1 MTSSLH
7 IIGSG
12 GFGGAERFFVRLV
25 QALHEAGQ
33 PVVAVSRPRGMVAP
47 ELGPDIAHH
56 GVPLRNVLDLPSRWA
71 IRRLARELRPDI
83 VQTYMGRATR
93 LTRLKGRGPVHIA
106 RLGGFYKLDGY
117 RHAEAWV
124 GNTTAICDYLR
135 EGGFPA
141 ERVFYIHNFVDLAP
155 PLADAELAAARAR
168 FAIPADA
175 MVVAG
180 VGRLVEKKGFQD
192 LLAAF
197 ARLPAELG
205 GQPLH
210 LLIAGDGPLAGAL
223 REQTRALGLESR
235 VHWAG
240 WQRDPAPVYQLAE
253 VFVCPSRH
261 EPLGNVILEA
271 WSHGRPVL
279 STASHGARE
288 LITPDE
294 SGVLVPCEA
303 PLRMA
308 EALEALLLDAPAR
321 RQIASAGRAVAG
333 GRYGRASVVESY
345 LSLYDELLRR
355 LR

>member
-25 QALHEAGQ
+25 HALHEAGQ
-33 PVVAVSRPRGMVAP
+33 PVAAVSRPSGMVAP
-47 ELGPDIAHH
+47 ELGPEIEHH
-56 GVPLRNVLDLPSRWA
+56 GVPLRNVLDLSSRWA
-71 IRRLARELRPDI
+71 IRRLVRELRPDI

-141 ERVFYIHNFVDLAP
+141 DRVFHIHNFVDLVP
-155 PLADAELAAARAR
+155 PLTEAELAAARER
-168 FAIPADA
+168 FGIPADA
-175 MVVAG
+175 RVIAG

-192 LLAAF
+192 LLDAF
-197 ARLPAELG
+197 ARLPAELEG
-205 GQPLH
+205 RPLH
-210 LLIAGDGPLAGAL
+210 LLIAGDGPLAEAL
-223 REQTRALGLESR
+223 REQTCALGLESR

-279 STASHGARE
+279 STASHGALE

-294 SGVLVPCEA
+294 SGVLVPCEE
-303 PLRMA
+303 PPRMA
-308 EALEALLLDAPAR
+308 EALQVLLADASAR
-321 RQIASAGRAVAG
+321 QQIAAAGRTVAG
-333 GRYGRASVVESY
+333 GQYGRATVVESY

>member
-1 MTSSLH
+1 MISSLH

-33 PVVAVSRPRGMVAP
+33 PVAAVSRPGGMVAP
-47 ELGPDIAHH
+47 ELGPEIAHH

-71 IRRLARELRPDI
+71 IRRLARELQPDI

-141 ERVFYIHNFVDLAP
+141 ERVFHIHNFVDLAP
-155 PLADAELAAARAR
+155 PLAEAELAAARAR
-168 FAIPADA
+168 FGIPAEA
-175 MVVAG
+175 RVVAG

-192 LLAAF
+192 LLDAF
-197 ARLPAELG
+197 ARLPAELEG
-205 GQPLH
+205 RPLH
-210 LLIAGDGPLAGAL
+210 LLIAGDGPLSEPLLA
-223 REQTRALGLESR
+223 QTCALGLESR

-279 STASHGARE
+279 STASHGALE

-294 SGVLVPCEA
+294 SGVLVPCEE

-308 EALEALLLDAPAR
+308 EALLALLADVPAR
-321 RQIASAGRAVAG
+321 RQLAAAGRAVAG
-333 GRYGRASVVESY
+333 GRYGRAAVVKSY
-345 LSLYDELLRR
+345 LSLYDELSRR

>member
-1 MTSSLH
+1 MPSSLH

-25 QALHEAGQ
+25 QALHEAGE
-33 PVVAVSRPRGMVAP
+33 PVAAVSRPGGMVAP
-47 ELGPDIAHH
+47 ELGAEIEHH

-117 RHAEAWV
+117 RHADAWV

-141 ERVFYIHNFVDLAP
+141 DRVFHIHNFVDLAP
-155 PLADAELAAARAR
+155 PLAETELAAARAH
-168 FAIPADA
+168 FGIPADA
-175 MVVAG
+175 RVIAG

-192 LLAAF
+192 LLDAF

-205 GQPLH
+205 ERPLH
-210 LLIAGDGPLAGAL
+210 LLIAGDGPLAEPLG
-223 REQTRALGLESR
+223 EQTRALGLASR

-253 VFVCPSRH
+253 IFVCPSRH

-279 STASHGARE
+279 STASHGALE

-294 SGVLVPCEA
+294 SGVLVPCED
-303 PLRMA
+303 PPRMA
-308 EALEALLLDAPAR
+308 EALQALLADEPAR

-345 LSLYDELLRR
+345 LSLYDGLLRR